1 MGYRNSFDFNGQNQ
15 LSGEK
20 AEDLFEKLASDKNL
34 KVQKATAKQ
43 QLSHIDFILTNA
55 KNQSFFFDVKA
66 RKKVSRSSDSYS
78 DDLVWIEFKN
88 VAGNQ
93 GWLYGAS
100 DYIAFEREHDF
111 VIVPRNNLVSL
122 CERLVSNTIVDKS
135 KDCLYKKYSRKDR
148 KDELSLITMKDVT
161 ENIKVSIWSK

>member
-20 AEDLFEKLASDKNL
+20 AEDLFEKIALQKKL
-34 KVQKATAKQ
+34 KVQKATTKQ

-55 KNQSFFFDVKA
+55 KNESFFFDVKA
-66 RKKVSRSSDSYS
+66 RKKISRSSKNFS

-88 VAGNQ
+88 VIGNE

-100 DYIAFEREHDF
+100 DYVVFERENDF
-111 VIVPRNNLVSL
+111 VIVPRKNLASL
-122 CERLVSNTIVDKS
+122 CERLVSNTRVDNS
-135 KDCLYKKYSRKDR
+135 KDCLYNRYTRKDR
-148 KDELSLITMKDVT
+148 KDEISLIKMNDILK
-161 ENIKVSIWSK
+161 NIKVLIWEK

>member
-1 MGYRNSFDFNGQNQ
+1 MGYRNSFDFSGQNQ

-20 AEDLFEKLASDKNL
+20 AEDLFEKIALGKNL

-43 QLSHIDFILTNA
+43 QISHIDFILTNG
-55 KNQSFFFDVKA
+55 KNQSFFFDIKA
-66 RKKVSRSSDSYS
+66 RKKISRTSDSYS

-100 DYIAFEREHDF
+100 DYIVFERENDF
-111 VIVPRNNLVSL
+111 VIVPRGNLVSL
-122 CERLVSNTIVDKS
+122 CERLVSNVTVDKS

-148 KDELSLITMKDVT
+148 RDELSLIKMKDIT
-161 ENIKVSIWSK
+161 ENIKVSIWKK